1 MAGLKPA
8 YIARQ
13 MGHTLQVLY
22 TTYAR
27 WIDEADKGAEAA
39 TLAAAL
45 SEFVPN
51 LSLETGTKRAS
62 DGSAQGSLVGAIGLE
77 PTTPTMSR

>member
-1 MAGLKPA
+1 MAGIKPA

-39 TLAAAL
+39 KLGAAL

-51 LSLETGTKRAS
+51 LSLETGSEKSTA
-62 DGSAQGSLVGAIGLE
+62 
-77 PTTPTMSR
+77 